1 MISLFRF
8 LGVAS
13 EPGGPLPSLS
23 SLVLAL
29 EDVQSRYRRPFT
41 SAAESG
47 PMCISPQLP
56 LLSENA
62 ESCVCQPEGPGASRV
77 NDRTVSRMC
86 L

>member
-13 EPGGPLPSLS
+13 EPRGPLPSLS

-29 EDVQSRYRRPFT
+29 EDVQSRCQRPFT

-47 PMCISPQLP
+47 PVCISPQL
-56 LLSENA
+56 LLPSEA
-62 ESCVCQPEGPGASRV
+62 
-77 NDRTVSRMC
+77 
-86 L
+86 